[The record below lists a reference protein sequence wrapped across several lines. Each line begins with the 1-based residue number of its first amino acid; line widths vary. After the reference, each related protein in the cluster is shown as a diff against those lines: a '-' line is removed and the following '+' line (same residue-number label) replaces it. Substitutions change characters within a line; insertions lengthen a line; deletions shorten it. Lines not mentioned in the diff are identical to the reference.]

1 MPSVLCEELYQIFLR
16 GEKAVPRELPLKLRQ
31 LTGLFF
37 RHQATA
43 ASLEPI
49 FTLEKRLIAARG
61 PHRQH
66 LETQVFQALFFSTDA
81 CEAPHP
87 HAKRLRLEPGL
98 VAASVSSQ
106 ESQRHQLALKLAAFA
121 QEIFH
126 CQPPARDAFTNKRKC
141 LAMDLI
147 ARVSRHYDLPEAVA
161 LWTTALQS
169 NKKALILTAIEC
181 YDDYRR
187 DRDLPLPPEVVER
200 LNAIA
205 ETTKDRTVAVTALNM
220 LVEADLIDEFE
231 AMARIDQWKE
241 KNDSDWL

>member
-16 GEKAVPRELPLKLRQ
+16 GEKAIPHELSLKMNQ
-31 LTGLFF
+31 LSGLFL

-49 FTLEKRLIAARG
+49 FTLERRLIAGKG

-66 LETQVFQALFFSTDA
+66 LETQVFQSLFFSTDA
-81 CEAPHP
+81 CQAVHP
-87 HAKRLRLEPGL
+87 NEKRVRLEPGL
-98 VAASVSSQ
+98 VAGSVSSQ
-106 ESQRHQLALKLAAFA
+106 ERQRHQLALKLADFA

-126 CQPPARDAFTNKRKC
+126 YQAPPRDSFNNKRKC
-141 LAMDLI
+141 LAMELI
-147 ARVSRHYDLPEAVA
+147 ARVARHYDFQEVVA
-161 LWTTALQS
+161 LWMTALQS
-169 NKKALILTAIEC
+169 NKKALILTAMEG

-187 DRDLPLPPEVVER
+187 DRGLPLPAEVVER

-205 ETTKDRTVAVTALNM
+205 ETTKDRSVAVTALNM
-220 LVEADLIDEFE
+220 LVEAGLIDEFE